1 MAPDDSA
8 VHDPTPTLPPP
19 NRFLNFNDPTNPF
32 QLDHGDN
39 PSVSLVPDLLT
50 VDNYTTWSRA
60 MQRAL
65 RAKNKLG
72 FVNGE
77 VTKPTTPSDPLFQPW
92 ERCNDM
98 FKLRERFTQ
107 QNGSRIFH
115 LKKTLAG
122 LHQDHD
128 PVSVYFGKLKAIW
141 DELNLFD
148 PLPDCSCG
156 QLKILSDRYH
166 RDCVI
171 QFLMGLNDSYTNS
184 RDQIMLLDPLPSV
197 GKVFSL
203 IQQQEHQHI
212 MLNTN
217 PSPDSMVL
225 AVKKF
230 SPTSK
235 LPHKSGQTQKP
246 RLYCTHCHLTGH
258 TLETCFKV
266 SNAAPPTCTHCH
278 MSGHVAEK
286 CYKLHGYPP
295 GHKFFNR
302 AKSSPVFANSAS
314 AEPDVDSPATV
325 ALTKDQYHQLLH
337 LLQHKEHLLM
347 PSSSTN
353 SSPTAL
359 HPHANSATAPTM
371 SAYRLSPPLLGDL
384 KQSLLLLANFN
395 TISAPISD
403 GPRSKSL
410 SDRIGL
416 CYVLKNRI
424 SRSDEDVADN
434 CVIFE
439 LMLLEKNQAVSVICW
454 RISTISS
461 GISVIL
467 RIAHLESIFQ
477 MQGY

>member
-8 VHDPTPTLPPP
+8 VHDPTSTPPPP

-32 QLDHGDN
+32 RLDYGDN

-50 VDNYTTWSRA
+50 IDNYTTWSRA

-77 VTKPTTPSDPLFQPW
+77 LTKPTTPSDPLFQPW

-98 FKLRERFTQ
+98 VTSWLQNSISPSIKSSIALVDDASAVWFELRERFTQ

-148 PLPDCSCG
+148 PLPDCTCG

-184 RDQIMLLDPLPSV
+184 RDQIILLDPLPSV

-203 IQQQEHQHI
+203 IQRQEHQHI

-217 PSPDSMVL
+217 PSPDSMS
-225 AVKKF
+225 A
-230 SPTSK
+230 
-235 LPHKSGQTQKP
+235 
-246 RLYCTHCHLTGH
+246 
-258 TLETCFKV
+258 TLQ
-266 SNAAPPTCTHCH
+266 PPTCTHCH

-286 CYKLHGYPP
+286 CYKLHDYPP

-314 AEPDVDSPATV
+314 AEPDADSPATV
-325 ALTKDQYHQLLH
+325 ALTKDQYH
-337 LLQHKEHLLM
+337 
-347 PSSSTN
+347 
-353 SSPTAL
+353 
-359 HPHANSATAPTM
+359 
-371 SAYRLSPPLLGDL
+371 
-384 KQSLLLLANFN
+384 
-395 TISAPISD
+395 
-403 GPRSKSL
+403 
-410 SDRIGL
+410 
-416 CYVLKNRI
+416 
-424 SRSDEDVADN
+424 
-434 CVIFE
+434 
-439 LMLLEKNQAVSVICW
+439 
-454 RISTISS
+454 
-461 GISVIL
+461 
-467 RIAHLESIFQ
+467 
-477 MQGY
+477 